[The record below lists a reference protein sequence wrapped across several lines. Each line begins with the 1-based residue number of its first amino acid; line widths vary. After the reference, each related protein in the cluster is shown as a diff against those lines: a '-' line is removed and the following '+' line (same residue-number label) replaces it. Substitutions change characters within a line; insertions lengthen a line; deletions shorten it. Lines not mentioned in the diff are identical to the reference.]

1 MWRVLPSGTPGTIS
15 GLIRRGRPCGG
26 PHRWRGR
33 STEPG
38 DHKGRA
44 GDHNAPARARG
55 RPYGTIRD
63 RRGYQ
68 RAFFVLCALL
78 AGNVVA
84 EESTVAKPNVLWIDI
99 DDQSPWYSSYG
110 HDLVET
116 PNIDALAEQ
125 GVLFERAYAPTP
137 ICSPTRSSY
146 ITGSYAIR
154 IGVHDHRSGRV
165 PGNQIHLPEGVVTV
179 PELFRAAGYQTYNAS
194 KDDYNFTYD
203 RSKLYTIGPD
213 ATEVPSYKGPQGGG
227 HWRDVD
233 EGKPFFGQRKAAG
246 GKGVASIAE
255 DVTALGRTPVGPEDV
270 RVPAQYPDIPSVR
283 RHVANHWNSMLRTDH
298 QVGEVIAE
306 LKADG
311 LWENTII
318 VLFSD
323 HGSDLPRSKE
333 FNYDEGLRIPF
344 IIVAPGMPD
353 VVKPGTRRDDLV
365 SLMDIGAT
373 SLALA
378 GLDVPGFMDAK
389 NVFDPDYHRDYVFT
403 STDRSANMIDRVRSV
418 VGPRFHYI
426 RNFLLDRPVINW
438 GHREMVAL
446 ARKQEDSSFLTIR
459 RLAEAG
465 KLTAA
470 QAAPY
475 GPRVAEELY
484 DLENDP
490 DEVVNLAGDPE
501 YADVLD
507 EMRQALAG
515 WIEDTDD
522 KGQYP
527 RSQAAMDEIRELY
540 PADWLRSPE
549 FRKAD

>member
-1 MWRVLPSGTPGTIS
+1 MWLVLSLRTLEPRFAGSGA
-15 GLIRRGRPCGG
+15 LNRANRRGRPCGG
-26 PHRWRGR
+26 PHWL
-33 STEPG
+33 G
-38 DHKGRA
+38 DGRA
-44 GDHNAPARARG
+44 GDHNALARARG
-55 RPYGTIRD
+55 RPYAI
-63 RRGYQ
+63 
-68 RAFFVLCALL
+68 FFLTLFALL
-78 AGNVVA
+78 AGAAVA
-84 EESTVAKPNVLWIDI
+84 EEPTATRPNVLWIDI

-110 HDLVET
+110 NDLVET
-116 PNIDALAEQ
+116 PNIDALARE

-137 ICSPTRSSY
+137 ICSPTRSSF

-179 PELFRAAGYQTYNAS
+179 PELFRAAGYETYNAS

-203 RSKLYTIGPD
+203 RSKLYTVGPTP
-213 ATEVPSYKGPQGGG
+213 TEIPSYKGPQGGG
-227 HWRDVD
+227 HWRDVSR
-233 EGKPFFGQRKAAG
+233 PFFGQRKVAG
-246 GKGVASIAE
+246 GKGVANIDAE
-255 DVTALGRTPVGPEDV
+255 VTALGLTPVRPEEV
-270 RVPAQYPDIPSVR
+270 RVPAQYPDIPEVR
-283 RHVANHWNSMLRTDH
+283 RHVANHYNSMLRTDH
-298 QVGEVIAE
+298 QVGKVVEE

-311 LWENTII
+311 LWENT
-318 VLFSD
+318 VVFLYSD

-344 IIVAPGMPD
+344 IVVAPGMTD

-365 SLMDIGAT
+365 SLMDIAAT

-378 GLDVPGFMDAK
+378 GLDVPAFMDAK

-438 GHREMVAL
+438 GHREMIAL
-446 ARKQEDSSFLTIR
+446 MRNQEDSSFLKIR

-465 KLTAA
+465 KLTPA

-490 DEVVNLAGDPE
+490 DEVVNLADDPE
-501 YADVLD
+501 YAAVLD

-549 FRKAD
+549 FRGAD